1 MKTKTSTILII
12 LAIALAVASVFF
24 LVRKALPSRSLSQA
38 QTMKD
43 WVHAS
48 GGTLKVMVSYPEELH
63 SGEKNLITVTYEA
76 DPALEAY
83 LEKGYTFDAEFS
95 APKSVITPQKRMMI
109 PIEKGRQIFIWELEP
124 FAPVGLEATIQMAM
138 GDSNLNG
145 AYAITPQITFN
156 LDFKVAEQKLLSPDN
171 SLKIG
176 LALLAS
182 AGLLFGFSF
191 LFKQKEVKTR
201 R

>member
-12 LAIALAVASVFF
+12 LSIALAIASVFF
-24 LVRKALPSRSLSQA
+24 LVRKVLPSKPLSQA

-48 GGTLKVMVSYPEELH
+48 GGTLKVMVTYPEELH

-76 DPALEAY
+76 DSALEAY

-109 PIEKGRQIFIWELEP
+109 PIEKGRQVFLWELEP
-124 FAPVGLEATIQMAM
+124 FTPVGLEATIQMAM
-138 GDSNLNG
+138 GDSNLTG
-145 AYAITPQITFN
+145 AYAIIPQITFDLN
-156 LDFKVAEQKLLSPDN
+156 FKVAEQKFLSPNN

-176 LALLAS
+176 LGLLAS
-182 AGLLFGFSF
+182 AALLFGLSF
-191 LFKQKEVKTR
+191 FFKQKEVNTR